1 MRACAFG
8 NTPSRTPH
16 FGSPMR
22 RSIVRLTILVL
33 ALLGAP
39 LATHVLIHDLG
50 DHPEPHHSPVMD
62 IDGAHGGHE
71 HPVTA
76 SSSPQIARAAVTVPV
91 LLPASM
97 TESAEPAPTLAR
109 DRNVIAFGALRLDDD
124 VGAQAL
130 LSTFR
135 I

>member
-1 MRACAFG
+1 
-8 NTPSRTPH
+8 
-16 FGSPMR
+16 MR

-39 LATHVLIHDLG
+39 VATHVLIHDLG
-50 DHPEPHHSPVMD
+50 DHPESQHSAVLD
-62 IDGAHGGHE
+62 VDDAHGGHE
-71 HPVTA
+71 HPLTA
-76 SSSPQIARAAVTVPV
+76 SSSPQLARAAVTVPL
-91 LLPASM
+91 LLPQSM
-97 TESAEPAPTLAR
+97 TESTEPAAVR
-109 DRNVIAFGALRLDDD
+109 AHDRNVIAFGALRLDDD